1 MIVGLPKE
9 IKDNEYRVGLTPAG
23 VRALTDAGHKV
34 VVERNAGEGSGF
46 ENELYER
53 AGAQILE
60 TADDVWAQGDMI
72 VKVKEPIKPE
82 YPRMREGQM
91 LFTYLHLAPDRELTK
106 QLLERKV
113 TGIAYETITDNKGTL
128 PLLTPMSEVA
138 GRMAVQVGSHYL
150 EKMSG
155 GRGILLGGV
164 PGVPA
169 ARVVIIGGGV
179 VGTNAAKIAVGM
191 GAHVTIIDKNLD
203 RLRELDD
210 IFLSKI
216 STLASSA
223 YMIHDAIQQADLII
237 GAVLV
242 PGAAAPQLVTRNMLK
257 DVPNGAV
264 IVDVAVDQG
273 GCIETTHPTTHSDPT
288 YYVEGVLH
296 YCVANM
302 PGAVPRTSTF
312 ALTNA
317 TLPYALRLAN
327 RGFLDAIKSDPGLKE
342 GVNTYAGHCTYE
354 AVAVDQ
360 GLEYTPIDQ
369 LIESA
374 SSTATTRNK

>member
-1 MIVGLPKE
+1 M
-9 IKDNEYRVGLTPAG
+9 TPAG

-34 VVERNAGEGSGF
+34 VVERKAGEGSGF
-46 ENELYER
+46 EDTLYER
-53 AGAQILE
+53 AGATMLD
-60 TADDVWAQGDMI
+60 TADEVWAQGEMI
-72 VKVKEPIKPE
+72 VKVKEPIAPE
-82 YPRMREGQM
+82 YPRMREGQL
-91 LFTYLHLAPDRELTK
+91 LFTYLHLAPDHELTK
-106 QLLERKV
+106 QLLQRKV
-113 TGIAYETITDNKGTL
+113 TGIAYETITDRRGTL

-138 GRMAVQVGSHYL
+138 GRMAIQVGAHYL

-164 PGVPA
+164 PGVPS

-191 GAHVTIIDKNLD
+191 SAQVTIIDRDLD

-223 YMIHDAIQQADLII
+223 YMIHDAISQADLIV

-242 PGAAAPQLVTRNMLK
+242 PGAAAPKLVTRAMLK

-273 GCIETTHPTTHSDPT
+273 GCVETSHPTTHSDPT

-317 TLPYALRLAN
+317 TLPYTLKLAN
-327 RGFLDAIKSDPGLKE
+327 KGFLHAISSDPHLKE
-342 GVNTYAGHCTYE
+342 GVNTYAGECTYE

-360 GLEYTPIDQ
+360 GIRYTPLDE
-369 LIESA
+369 LIA
-374 SSTATTRNK
+374 SNADLANAR

>member
-1 MIVGLPKE
+1 VIVGLPKE

-23 VRALTDAGHKV
+23 VRALKDAGHEV
-34 VVERNAGEGSGF
+34 LVEKSAGEGSGF
-46 ENELYER
+46 EDNLYQR
-53 AGAQILE
+53 AGGRI
-60 TADDVWAQGDMI
+60 ADSAEEVWATAAMI
-72 VKVKEPIKPE
+72 VKVKEPIAPE
-82 YPRMREGQM
+82 YPRMREGQL
-91 LFTYLHLAPDRELTK
+91 LFTYLHLAPDTELTK

-113 TGIAYETITDNKGTL
+113 TGIAYETITDRRGGL

-138 GRMAVQVGSHYL
+138 GRMAIQVGAHYL

-191 GAHVTIIDKNLD
+191 GAHVTMIDNNLE

-223 YMIHDAIQQADLII
+223 YMIHDAISQADLIV

-242 PGAAAPQLVTRNMLK
+242 PGAAAPKLVTRSMLK

-273 GCIETTHPTTHSDPT
+273 GCIETTHPTTHSNPT
-288 YYVEGVLH
+288 FYVEGVLH

-317 TLPYALRLAN
+317 TLPYALKLAN
-327 RGFLDAIKSDPGLKE
+327 KGFSAAIADDTGLKA
-342 GVNTYAGHCTYE
+342 GVNTFAGHCTYE
-354 AVAVDQ
+354 AVASAQ
-360 GLEYTPIDQ
+360 GLEYTPLDALVGSKNAIP
-369 LIESA
+369 A
-374 SSTATTRNK
+374 